1 MATWVDQKNAIVAD
15 AVYCDNVL
23 AAKNV
28 SVTLPEITFTT
39 AEISAMGTVELPLVG
54 LIDAMEASITKVGAD
69 LGLISM
75 LTPEKHNYEIRYVQ
89 NSIGATGNA
98 TPEGC
103 KAFLTAIPKSIPGI
117 GVEVGSASENELTLA
132 VTRYQLYV
140 NGEELLCI
148 DKLNS
153 ICRIKGK
160 DYFADIA
167 QYL

>member
-1 MATWVDQKNAIVAD
+1 MGTWVDQKNAVVAD
-15 AVYCDNVL
+15 TVYCDNML

-28 SVTLPEITFTT
+28 SVSLPEITFST
-39 AEISAMGTVELPLVG
+39 AEINAMGTIELPLVG
-54 LIDAMEASITKVGAD
+54 LIDAMEASITKVGTD
-69 LGLISM
+69 LGLIKM
-75 LTPEKHNYEIRYVQ
+75 LTPEKHSIEVRFVQ
-89 NSIGATGNA
+89 NSISADGKSM
-98 TPEGC
+98 PEGC
-103 KAFLTAIPKSIPGI
+103 KTFLTGIPKSIPGVSI
-117 GVEVGSASENELTLA
+117 EVGNASENEVSLA

-153 ICRIKGK
+153 ICRINGK